1 MHRVLSATLILFA
14 GSVLGCRAERHLPAG
29 PPVQRI
35 TVADTGFRTPESVL
49 YDEAADAY
57 IVSNI
62 NGSPLD
68 QDDNGFLSRL
78 APDGTV
84 MALKWVDGAA
94 PDVTLNAPKGMAIK
108 GDTLFVADIDALRLF
123 HRVSGA
129 ALGSRMV
136 PGATFL
142 NDVAVGPDGTVYVT
156 DSGLKAAAQ
165 GFAPSGSDAIYR
177 FDASGK
183 PVAVARDTA
192 LGRPNGILADTTG
205 LTVVTFGSGEIFH
218 LDVTS
223 GAKTAL
229 PKPPRGGLDGVV
241 RAADGSL
248 LVSSWDGRAIYRLA
262 AGVWTVAVDSVE
274 APADIGYDGKRAR
287 VLIPLFTANR
297 VIFQSLR

>member
-1 MHRVLSATLILFA
+1 LVLLA
-14 GSVLGCRAERHLPAG
+14 GSVLGCRAERRVPPG
-29 PPVQRI
+29 PPAQRI
-35 TVADTGFRTPESVL
+35 AVADTGFRTPESVL

-68 QDDNGFLSRL
+68 KDDNGFLSRL
-78 APDGTV
+78 APDGSV

-94 PDVTLNAPKGMAIK
+94 PEVTLNAPKGMAIK

-156 DSGLKAAAQ
+156 DSGLKAGAQ
-165 GFAPSGSDAIYR
+165 GFAPSGTDAVYR

-192 LGRPNGILADTTG
+192 LGRPNGILADSTG
-205 LTVVTFGSGEIFH
+205 LTVVTFGSGEVFR
-218 LDVTS
+218 LDPSS
-223 GAKTAL
+223 GAKQAL
-229 PKPPRGGLDGVV
+229 PKPPQGGLDGVV
-241 RAADGSL
+241 RSADGSL

-262 AGVWTVAVDSVE
+262 AGGWTVAVDSLE

-297 VIFQSLR
+297 VVLQPIR